1 MQTTRRCGWIKFNKT
16 QGLGDLREKGR
27 EERDTEREKI
37 VWERESRAL
46 RVTGERR
53 TCSREWVG
61 GGGGGGGGGGERTGA
76 GLCMTSRVRVSSAH
90 IRALGIKILY
100 FLKIT

>member
-1 MQTTRRCGWIKFNKT
+1 MRG
-16 QGLGDLREKGR
+16 EHA
-27 EERDTEREKI
+27 
-37 VWERESRAL
+37 RES
-46 RVTGERR
+46 G
-53 TCSREWVG
+53 W
-61 GGGGGGGGGGERTGA
+61 GGGGGGGERTGA

>member
-1 MQTTRRCGWIKFNKT
+1 MQTTRRCGWIKFDKT
-16 QGLGDLREKGR
+16 QGLGDLREKRR
-27 EERDTEREKI
+27 EERDTEQEKI

-46 RVTGERR
+46 RVRGERR
-53 TCSREWVG
+53 TCSREWG
-61 GGGGGGGGGGERTGA
+61 RERTGA

-90 IRALGIKILY
+90 IRAFGIKILY